1 MSNKIRFI
9 IILRV
14 AICKL
19 LSSSSSSSS
28 YQTLEGYATPE
39 GTKKYMD
46 YAISQ
51 RRPRSHFKPF
61 DSLQLSS
68 IGMGTYLGQ
77 LSEEDDQAVEN
88 AVYQSVK
95 SGAVN
100 VIDTA
105 INYRAMRSE
114 KSIGR
119 ALLRLVNER
128 IISRDQ
134 VFVSTKNGYI
144 TNDGDYPNIDVMEY
158 IHRMY
163 IQTEVITAD
172 DISSGYNV
180 INPNYLTKC
189 IDKSLMNMHISTIDL
204 VYIHNAFESWY
215 QDVSR
220 EQFMEMLAKAFEV
233 YEKYRAKNKIR
244 YYGMATWTCFRVPS
258 SSPEYLSLEQA
269 VKSAESIGG
278 QDHGFRFIQLPY
290 NLAYSEALL
299 LRNQSVGSEENL
311 TILQAAAKLNIGIFT
326 SIPLFQGRLLRSQIP
341 NYGNVTDPVAKL
353 LQIIRSSPSVIA
365 PLIGQKK
372 AEHVEENLKTAN
384 MPPLSEEEFK
394 QAIRILTSQQL

>member
-1 MSNKIRFI
+1 MT
-9 IILRV
+9 
-14 AICKL
+14 
-19 LSSSSSSSS
+19 SSSSSPS
-28 YQTLEGYATPE
+28 YEILEGNATPD
-39 GTKKYMD
+39 GTRKYSD

-51 RRPRSHFKPF
+51 GKPRSHFKSF
-61 DSLQLSS
+61 ENLHLSS
-68 IGMGTYLGQ
+68 LGMGTYLGQ
-77 LSEEDDQAVEN
+77 VSKEDDQAVEN
-88 AVYQSVK
+88 AVYQSVR
-95 SGAVN
+95 SGAIN

-105 INYRAMRSE
+105 INYRAMKSE

-119 ALLRLVNER
+119 ALLRLVNEG

-158 IHRMY
+158 MHRMY

-180 INPNYLTKC
+180 IKPSYLAKC
-189 IDKSLMNMHISTIDL
+189 IDKSLTNMHLSTIDL

-220 EQFMEMLAKAFEV
+220 EQFMEMLAKAFEM
-233 YEKYRAKNKIR
+233 YEKYRANNKIR

-258 SSPEYLSLEQA
+258 ESPEYLSLEQA
-269 VKSAESIGG
+269 VKCAEGVGG
-278 QDHGFRFIQLPY
+278 KDHGFKFIQLPY

-299 LRNQSVGSEENL
+299 LRNQSVQSEENL

-326 SIPLFQGRLLRSQIP
+326 SIPLFQGRLFRSQIP
-341 NYGNVTDPVAKL
+341 NYGNATDPVAKL
-353 LQIIRSSPSVIA
+353 LQIIRSSSSVIA
-365 PLIGQKK
+365 PLIGQKRP
-372 AEHVEENLKTAN
+372 EHVEENLKVAN
-384 MPPLSEEEFK
+384 MPPLSEKEFQ
-394 QAIRILTSQQL
+394 QAIRILTNQQL

>member
-1 MSNKIRFI
+1 LHVDISEP
-9 IILRV
+9 LS
-14 AICKL
+14 A
-19 LSSSSSSSS
+19 SSSP
-28 YQTLEGYATPE
+28 YQTVEGFATSE
-39 GTKKYMD
+39 GTKNYTE

-51 RRPRSHFKPF
+51 GRPISHFKSF
-61 DSLQLSS
+61 DSLHLSS

-77 LSEEDDQAVEN
+77 PSEEDDQAVEN
-88 AVYQSVK
+88 AVFESVK

-119 ALLRLVNER
+119 ALLRLVKDK

-134 VFVSTKNGYI
+134 IFISTKNGYN
-144 TNDGDYPNIDVMEY
+144 TNDGDYPNIDVLEY
-158 IHRMY
+158 NNRMY
-163 IQTEVITAD
+163 IQTDVITAD
-172 DISSGYNV
+172 DISSGYNI
-180 INPNYLTKC
+180 INPNYLAKC
-189 IDKSLMNMHISTIDL
+189 IDKSLMNMHVSSIDL

-220 EQFMEMLAKAFEV
+220 EQFMEMLVKAFEV

-244 YYGMATWTCFRVPS
+244 YYGMATWTCFRVPPT
-258 SSPEYLSLEQA
+258 SPEYLSLEQA
-269 VKSAESIGG
+269 VKSAESVGG
-278 QDHGFRFIQLPY
+278 KDHGFRFIQLPY

-341 NYGNVTDPVAKL
+341 DYGGISDPVAKL
-353 LQIIRSSPSVIA
+353 VQIIRSSPSVIA

-394 QAIRILTSQQL
+394 QAIRILTSQQI

>member
-1 MSNKIRFI
+1 MT
-9 IILRV
+9 
-14 AICKL
+14 
-19 LSSSSSSSS
+19 SSSSSPS
-28 YQTLEGYATPE
+28 YEILEGNATPD
-39 GTKKYMD
+39 GTRKYSD

-51 RRPRSHFKPF
+51 GKPRSHFKSF
-61 DSLQLSS
+61 ENLHLSS
-68 IGMGTYLGQ
+68 LGMGTYLGQ
-77 LSEEDDQAVEN
+77 ASKEDDQAVEN
-88 AVYQSVK
+88 AVYQSVR
-95 SGAVN
+95 SGAIN

-105 INYRAMRSE
+105 INYRAMKSE

-119 ALLRLVNER
+119 ALLRLVNDGV
-128 IISRDQ
+128 ISRDQ

-158 IHRMY
+158 MHRMY

-180 INPNYLTKC
+180 IKPSYLAKC
-189 IDKSLMNMHISTIDL
+189 IDKSLTNMHLSTIDL

-220 EQFMEMLAKAFEV
+220 EQFMEMLAKAFEM
-233 YEKYRAKNKIR
+233 YEKYRVNNKVC

-258 SSPEYLSLEQA
+258 ESPEYLSLEQA
-269 VKSAESIGG
+269 VKCAESVGG
-278 QDHGFRFIQLPY
+278 KDHGFKFIQLPY

-299 LRNQSVGSEENL
+299 LRNQSVHSEGNL

-341 NYGNVTDPVAKL
+341 NYGNAAEPVAKL

-365 PLIGQKK
+365 PLIGQKRP
-372 AEHVEENLKTAN
+372 EHVEENLKVAN
-384 MPPLSEEEFK
+384 MPPLSVEEFQ
-394 QAIRILTSQQL
+394 QAIRILTNQQL

>member
-1 MSNKIRFI
+1 
-9 IILRV
+9 
-14 AICKL
+14 
-19 LSSSSSSSS
+19 
-28 YQTLEGYATPE
+28 
-39 GTKKYMD
+39 
-46 YAISQ
+46 
-51 RRPRSHFKPF
+51 
-61 DSLQLSS
+61 
-68 IGMGTYLGQ
+68 MGTYLGQ
-77 LSEEDDQAVEN
+77 PSEEDDQAVEN
-88 AVYQSVK
+88 AVFESVK
-95 SGAVN
+95 SGAIN

-119 ALLRLVNER
+119 ALLRLVKDK
-128 IISRDQ
+128 IILRDQ
-134 VFVSTKNGYI
+134 IFISTKNGYI

-163 IQTEVITAD
+163 IQTDVITAD
-172 DISSGYNV
+172 DISSGYNI
-180 INPNYLTKC
+180 INPNYLAKC
-189 IDKSLMNMHISTIDL
+189 IDKSLMNMHVSSIDL

-220 EQFMEMLAKAFEV
+220 EQFMEMLVKAFEV

-244 YYGMATWTCFRVPS
+244 YYGMATWTCFRVPPT
-258 SSPEYLSLEQA
+258 SPEYLSLEQA
-269 VKSAESIGG
+269 VKCAESVGG
-278 QDHGFRFIQLPY
+278 KDHGFRFIQLPY

-311 TILQAAAKLNIGIFT
+311 TILQAAEKLNIGIFT

-341 NYGNVTDPVAKL
+341 DYGGISDPIAKL
-353 LQIIRSSPSVIA
+353 VQIIRSSPSVIA

-394 QAIRILTSQQL
+394 QAIRILTSKQI

>member
-1 MSNKIRFI
+1 MHA
-9 IILRV
+9 
-14 AICKL
+14 AISEP
-19 LSSSSSSSS
+19 LSSSASTSP

-39 GTKKYMD
+39 GTKKYTE
-46 YAISQ
+46 YAIS
-51 RRPRSHFKPF
+51 RGRLRSHFKSF
-61 DSLQLSS
+61 DSLHLSS

-88 AVYQSVK
+88 AVYHSIK

-119 ALLRLVNER
+119 ALLRLVNDR

-144 TNDGDYPNIDVMEY
+144 TNDGDYPTVDVMEY

-180 INPNYLTKC
+180 INPNYLAKC
-189 IDKSLMNMHISTIDL
+189 IDKSLMNMHVSSIDL

-215 QDVSR
+215 QDVNR
-220 EQFMEMLAKAFEV
+220 EQFMERLVKAFEV

-244 YYGMATWTCFRVPS
+244 YYGMATWTCFRVPAA
-258 SSPEYLSLEQA
+258 SPEYLSLEQA
-269 VKSAESIGG
+269 VKSAESVGG
-278 QDHGFRFIQLPY
+278 KDHGFRFIQLPY

-299 LRNQSVGSEENL
+299 LKNQSVGSEVNL

-326 SIPLFQGRLLRSQIP
+326 SIPLFQGRLLGSQIP
-341 NYGNVTDPVAKL
+341 DYANISDPVAKL
-353 LQIIRSSPSVIA
+353 VQIIRSSPSVIA

-384 MPPLSEEEFK
+384 IPPLSEEEFK

>member
-1 MSNKIRFI
+1 MT
-9 IILRV
+9 
-14 AICKL
+14 
-19 LSSSSSSSS
+19 SSSSSPS
-28 YQTLEGYATPE
+28 YEILEGNATPD
-39 GTKKYMD
+39 GTRKYSD

-51 RRPRSHFKPF
+51 GKPRSHFKSF
-61 DSLQLSS
+61 ENLHLSS
-68 IGMGTYLGQ
+68 LGMGTYLGQ
-77 LSEEDDQAVEN
+77 VSKEDDQAVEN
-88 AVYQSVK
+88 AVYQSVR
-95 SGAVN
+95 SGAIN

-105 INYRAMRSE
+105 INYRAMKSE

-119 ALLRLVNER
+119 ALLRLVNEG

-158 IHRMY
+158 MHRMY

-180 INPNYLTKC
+180 IKPSYLAKC
-189 IDKSLMNMHISTIDL
+189 IDKSLTNMHLSTIDL

-220 EQFMEMLAKAFEV
+220 EQFMEMLAKAFEM
-233 YEKYRAKNKIR
+233 YEKYRANNKIR

-258 SSPEYLSLEQA
+258 ESPEYLSLEQA
-269 VKSAESIGG
+269 VKCAEGVGG
-278 QDHGFRFIQLPY
+278 KDHGFKFIQLPY

-299 LRNQSVGSEENL
+299 LRNQSVQSEGNL

-326 SIPLFQGRLLRSQIP
+326 SIPLFQGRLFRSQIP
-341 NYGNVTDPVAKL
+341 NYGNATDPVAKL
-353 LQIIRSSPSVIA
+353 LQIIRSSSSVIA
-365 PLIGQKK
+365 PLIGQKRP
-372 AEHVEENLKTAN
+372 EHVEENLKVAN
-384 MPPLSEEEFK
+384 IPPLSEEEFE
-394 QAIRILTSQQL
+394 QAIRILTNQQL

>member
-1 MSNKIRFI
+1 VSNKIRFV
-9 IILRV
+9 IILHV
-14 AICKL
+14 DISEP
-19 LSSSSSSSS
+19 LSSSASP
-28 YQTLEGYATPE
+28 YQTVEGFATSE
-39 GTKKYMD
+39 GTKNYTEF
-46 YAISQ
+46 AISQ
-51 RRPRSHFKPF
+51 GRPISHFKSF
-61 DSLQLSS
+61 DSLHLSS

-77 LSEEDDQAVEN
+77 PSEEDDQAIEN
-88 AVYQSVK
+88 AVFESVK

-114 KSIGR
+114 ESIGR
-119 ALLRLVNER
+119 ALLRLVKDK

-134 VFVSTKNGYI
+134 IFISTKNGYI

-163 IQTEVITAD
+163 IQTDVITAD
-172 DISSGYNV
+172 EISSGYNI
-180 INPNYLTKC
+180 INPNYLAKC
-189 IDKSLMNMHISTIDL
+189 IDKSLMNMHVSSIDL

-220 EQFMEMLAKAFEV
+220 EQFIEMLVKAFEI

-244 YYGMATWTCFRVPS
+244 YYGMATWTCFRVPPT
-258 SSPEYLSLEQA
+258 SPEYLSLEQA
-269 VKSAESIGG
+269 VKCAESVGG
-278 QDHGFRFIQLPY
+278 KDHGFRFIQLPY

-311 TILQAAAKLNIGIFT
+311 TILQAAEKLNIGIFT

-341 NYGNVTDPVAKL
+341 DYGGISDPIAKL
-353 LQIIRSSPSVIA
+353 VQIIRSSPSVIA

-394 QAIRILTSQQL
+394 QAIRILTSQQI

>member
-1 MSNKIRFI
+1 MHVDISEP
-9 IILRV
+9 
-14 AICKL
+14 
-19 LSSSSSSSS
+19 LSSSSSP
-28 YQTLEGYATPE
+28 YQTVEGFATSE
-39 GTKKYMD
+39 GTKNYTE

-51 RRPRSHFKPF
+51 GRPISHFKSF
-61 DSLQLSS
+61 DSLHLSS

-77 LSEEDDQAVEN
+77 PSEEDDQAVEN
-88 AVYQSVK
+88 AVFESVK

-119 ALLRLVNER
+119 ALLRLVKDR

-134 VFVSTKNGYI
+134 IFISTKNGYI

-163 IQTEVITAD
+163 IQTDVITAD
-172 DISSGYNV
+172 DISSGYNI
-180 INPNYLTKC
+180 INPNYLAKC
-189 IDKSLMNMHISTIDL
+189 IDKSLMNMHVSSIDL

-220 EQFMEMLAKAFEV
+220 EQFMEMLVKAFEV

-244 YYGMATWTCFRVPS
+244 YYGMATWTCFRVPPT
-258 SSPEYLSLEQA
+258 SPEYLSLEQA
-269 VKSAESIGG
+269 VKCAESVGG
-278 QDHGFRFIQLPY
+278 RDHGFRFIQLPY

-311 TILQAAAKLNIGIFT
+311 TILQAAEKLNIGIFT

-341 NYGNVTDPVAKL
+341 DYGGISDPVAKL
-353 LQIIRSSPSVIA
+353 VQIIRSSPSVIA

-372 AEHVEENLKTAN
+372 AEHIEENLKTAN

-394 QAIRILTSQQL
+394 QAIRILTSQQI

>member
-1 MSNKIRFI
+1 MSNKIRFV
-9 IILRV
+9 IILHV
-14 AICKL
+14 DISEP
-19 LSSSSSSSS
+19 LSSSSSP
-28 YQTLEGYATPE
+28 YQTVEGFATSE
-39 GTKKYMD
+39 GTKNYTE

-51 RRPRSHFKPF
+51 GRPISHFKSF
-61 DSLQLSS
+61 DSLHLSS

-77 LSEEDDQAVEN
+77 PSEEDDQAVEN
-88 AVYQSVK
+88 AVFESVK

-119 ALLRLVNER
+119 ALLRLVKDK

-134 VFVSTKNGYI
+134 IFISTKNGYI

-163 IQTEVITAD
+163 IQTDVITAD
-172 DISSGYNV
+172 DISSGYNI
-180 INPNYLTKC
+180 INPNYLAKC
-189 IDKSLMNMHISTIDL
+189 IDKSLMNMHVSSIDL

-220 EQFMEMLAKAFEV
+220 EQFMEMLVKAFEV

-244 YYGMATWTCFRVPS
+244 YYGMATWTCFRVPPT
-258 SSPEYLSLEQA
+258 SPEYLSLEQA
-269 VKSAESIGG
+269 VKCAESVGG
-278 QDHGFRFIQLPY
+278 KDHGFRFIQLPY

-311 TILQAAAKLNIGIFT
+311 TILQAAEKLNIGIFT

-341 NYGNVTDPVAKL
+341 DYGGISDPIAKL
-353 LQIIRSSPSVIA
+353 VQIIRSSPSVIA

-394 QAIRILTSQQL
+394 QAIRILTSQQI

>member
-1 MSNKIRFI
+1 
-9 IILRV
+9 
-14 AICKL
+14 
-19 LSSSSSSSS
+19 
-28 YQTLEGYATPE
+28 
-39 GTKKYMD
+39 MD

-119 ALLRLVNER
+119 ALLRLVNDR

-269 VKSAESIGG
+269 VKSAESVGG

-341 NYGNVTDPVAKL
+341 DYGNITDPVAKL

-394 QAIRILTSQQL
+394 QAVRILTNKQL